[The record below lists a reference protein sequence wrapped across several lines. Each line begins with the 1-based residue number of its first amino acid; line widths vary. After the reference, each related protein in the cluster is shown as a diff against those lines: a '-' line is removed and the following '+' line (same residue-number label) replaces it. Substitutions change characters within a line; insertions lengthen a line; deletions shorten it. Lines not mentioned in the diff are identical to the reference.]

1 VQFGGNEG
9 EHVQFAVC
17 VFGNL
22 YQHVDGGPICVRRER
37 TGAWSEGDW
46 RPAEGGHGHG
56 GRVGHRAPGRAYPP
70 LLRAPLDGS
79 GGLGK
84 IGSAISSDAIHFT
97 VEPGLREP
105 THRGAQDGFASP
117 FVFQLPGRG
126 YRLFYTGGGGISS
139 ETSADGLTFTRD
151 PRRRLAENALAP
163 LVTQQ
168 GQPVCSA
175 IVKLAERRYR
185 MYCSQEVQA
194 GASSGNT
201 LGTRAIFSAVSSDLL
216 TWTPE
221 PGIRIGP
228 GAPSLTEDAAHP
240 TAIANTDGSVTL
252 IYYRYPVGGPEP
264 QEMISISKDGLA
276 FSSEADTG
284 IRGTEPSLLRRTDGS
299 LLVYYGEQTPA
310 AGSTIWLARG

>member
-1 VQFGGNEG
+1 MSSGTSTSTPTAAPYAFVESGQVLGPREIGAPPRADTGTADVSAIGLPDGRIRLYFG
-9 EHVQFAVC
+9 
-17 VFGNL
+17 L
-22 YQHVDGGPICVRRER
+22 
-37 TGAWSEGDW
+37 
-46 RPAEGGHGHG
+46 
-56 GRVGHRAPGRAYPP
+56 
-70 LLRAPLDGS
+70 LDGS

-97 VEPGLREP
+97 VEPGLRQP

-117 FVFQLPGRG
+117 FVFQLPGGG

-151 PRRRLAENALAP
+151 PGLRLAENALAP

-201 LGTRAIFSAVSSDLL
+201 IGTRAIFSAVSSDLL
-216 TWTPE
+216 IWTPE

-228 GAPSLTEDAAHP
+228 GAPSLIEDAAHP
-240 TAIANTDGSVTL
+240 TAIANTDGSVAL

-310 AGSTIWLARG
+310 DGSTIWLARG